1 MRVVTIVSIAVLAG
15 CSTTSTDF
23 HQGGRTEQFQYDS
36 AACEAE
42 GVQSRNMPGYGSL
55 TGVAYYYYNWL
66 FDACMRS
73 KGYASR

>member
-1 MRVVTIVSIAVLAG
+1 MRVVTLVSIAMLAG
-15 CSTTSTDF
+15 CSTTAPDF
-23 HQGGRTEQFQYDS
+23 RPGSRSEQYRHDS
-36 AACEAE
+36 AACEME
-42 GVQSRNMPGYGSL
+42 GVQSRSQPDYGNL

>member
-15 CSTTSTDF
+15 CSTPPTDVR
-23 HQGGRTEQFQYDS
+23 QGRTEQFQHDS
-36 AACEAE
+36 AACETE
-42 GVQSRNMPGYGSL
+42 GVQSRTVPGYGSL